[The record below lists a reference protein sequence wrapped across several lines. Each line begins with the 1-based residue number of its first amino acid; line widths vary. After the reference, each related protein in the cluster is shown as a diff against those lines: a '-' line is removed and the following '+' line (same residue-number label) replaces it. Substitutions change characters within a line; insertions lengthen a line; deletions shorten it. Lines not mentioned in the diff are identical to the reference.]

1 MDMLMFQLQKQ
12 STTPLY
18 KQLYREIRTAITGGK
33 IAVGTKLPS
42 KRKLADYLHISQTT
56 VELAYSQ
63 LVAEGFIEPRPRKGF
78 FTMPVEELAYLDM
91 PQEETA
97 IRDVPKPNY
106 VYDFNPA
113 RIDTRSFPFPTWR
126 KTAREVIDEENHELL
141 LAGHPQ
147 GDASLRA
154 EIARYVY
161 QSRGVVCE
169 PEQIIVGSG
178 TEQLMPLLIRLFDK
192 NLSFGFENPGYALT
206 HSIFEHDDRQAFPIA
221 VDEDGIDVQQLEKT
235 GVDIAYVTPS
245 HQFPTGSILSATRRA
260 QLLNWAAAKPQRFII
275 EDDYDSEFR
284 YTSQPIPALQSMDV
298 GGRVI
303 YISTFSK
310 SIMPSLRIAYL
321 VLPPR
326 LLNAYRK
333 TFLHYTSTVPRIDQQ
348 IVATF
353 MQKGHFSRH
362 LNRMR
367 KLYRKKLECLTEAL
381 APYQAEVT
389 VSGEQA
395 GMHIVLTVDTER
407 SENTLVEQA
416 SKAGIRVFA
425 MQNYDLLKQKST
437 LPKIVLGFG
446 GLNETEIQQGIDQL
460 MQCWHIQKKTSSSA
474 KE

>member
-12 STTPLY
+12 SSVPLY
-18 KQLYREIRTAITGGK
+18 KQLYKEISTAITGGK
-33 IAVGTKLPS
+33 IAVDTKLPS
-42 KRKLADYLHISQTT
+42 KRKLADYLQISQTT

-78 FTMPVEELAYLDM
+78 FTMPVEELAYLDL

-97 IRDVPKPNY
+97 IRDVPKPTY

-147 GDASLRA
+147 GDESLRA
-154 EIARYVY
+154 EIARYLY

-221 VDEDGIDVQQLEKT
+221 VDEDGIDVQELDKT

-260 QLLNWAAAKPQRFII
+260 QLLNWAAASPERYII

-367 KLYRKKLECLTEAL
+367 KLYRKKLECLTQAL
-381 APYQAEVT
+381 VPYQPLVA

-395 GMHIVLTVDTER
+395 GMHVVLTIDTER
-407 SENTLVEQA
+407 TEQNLVSLA
-416 SKAGIRVFA
+416 SDAGIRVFA
-425 MQNYDLLKQKST
+425 MQNYDLLKQKSAS
-437 LPKIVLGFG
+437 PKIVLGFG
-446 GLNETEIQQGIDQL
+446 GLDESEIQQGIGQL
-460 MQCWHIQKKTSSSA
+460 MKCWSIQKTSSLP
-474 KE
+474 KG

>member
-12 STTPLY
+12 SATPLY
-18 KQLYREIRTAITGGK
+18 KQLYREIRSAITAGT
-33 IAVGTKLPS
+33 IAVDTKLPS
-42 KRKLADYLHISQTT
+42 KRKLAEYLQISQTT

-63 LVAEGFIEPRPRKGF
+63 LVAEGFIEPRPRRGF
-78 FTMPVEELAYLDM
+78 FTMPVEELAYLDL

-97 IRDVPKPNY
+97 IRDVPKPTY
-106 VYDFNPA
+106 GYDFNPA

-147 GDASLRA
+147 GDESLRV
-154 EIARYVY
+154 EIARYLY

-192 NLSFGFENPGYALT
+192 SLSFGFENPGYALT
-206 HSIFEHDDRQAFPIA
+206 HSIFEHDDRQAFPIE
-221 VDEDGIDVQQLEKT
+221 VDEDGINVQELDKT

-260 QLLNWAAAKPQRFII
+260 QLLNWAAAKPERFII

-348 IVATF
+348 IVALF

-367 KLYRKKLECLTEAL
+367 KLYRKKLECLTQAL
-381 APYQAEVT
+381 APYQPTVA

-395 GMHIVLTVDTER
+395 GMHIVLTIN
-407 SENTLVEQA
+407 SEHSEQTLVDQA
-416 SKAGIRVFA
+416 SEAGIRVFA
-425 MQNYDLLKQKST
+425 MQNYDLLKEKNGF
-437 LPKIVLGFG
+437 PKIVLGFG
-446 GLNETEIQQGIDQL
+446 GLDESEIQQGIDRL
-460 MQCWHIQKKTSSSA
+460 MNGWNIAKTSSSA
-474 KE
+474 K

>member
-1 MDMLMFQLQKQ
+1 MDELMFQLQKQ
-12 STTPLY
+12 SPVPLY
-18 KQLYREIRTAITGGK
+18 KQLDREIRTAITEGK
-33 IAVGTKLPS
+33 IPVHTKLPS
-42 KRKLADYLHISQTT
+42 KRKLAEYLQISQTT
-56 VELAYSQ
+56 VELAYAQ
-63 LVAEGFIEPRPRKGF
+63 LAAEGFIESRPRKGF
-78 FTMPVEELAYLDM
+78 YTMPIEELAYLDV
-91 PQEETA
+91 PQEETGL
-97 IRDVPKPNY
+97 RDIEKPSY
-106 VYDFNPA
+106 LYDFNPA

-147 GDASLRA
+147 GDESLRA
-154 EIARYVY
+154 EIARYLY

-178 TEQLMPLLIRLFDK
+178 TEQLVPLLIRLFDPA
-192 NLSFGFENPGYALT
+192 LSFGFENPGYALI
-206 HSIFEHDDRQAFPIA
+206 HNIFEHDDRQAFPIA
-221 VDEDGIDVQQLEKT
+221 VDAEGLNVHELEKSA
-235 GVDIAYVTPS
+235 VDIAYVTPS

-260 QLLNWAAAKPQRFII
+260 QLLNWAAAKPERFII

-298 GGRVI
+298 SGRVI

-310 SIMPSLRIAYL
+310 SLMPSLRIAYL
-321 VLPPR
+321 VLPKR

-348 IVATF
+348 IVALF

-367 KLYRKKLECLTEAL
+367 KLYRKKLECLVGAL
-381 APYQAEVT
+381 SPFYPEVT

-395 GMHIVLTVDTER
+395 GMHIVLTVGTEQ
-407 SENTLVEQA
+407 SEQA
-416 SKAGIRVFA
+416 LVDAAAKAGIRVFA
-425 MQNYDLLKQKST
+425 MHNYDLAKQPSG

-446 GLNETEIQQGIDQL
+446 GLDEPEIQQGIDRL
-460 MQCWHIQKKTSSSA
+460 MAAWNIAKKPS
-474 KE
+474 

>member
-12 STTPLY
+12 SSVPLY
-18 KQLYREIRTAITGGK
+18 KQLYREIRTAITAGK

-42 KRKLADYLHISQTT
+42 KRKLADYLQISQTT

-78 FTMPVEELAYLDM
+78 FTMPVEELAYLDL
-91 PQEETA
+91 PQEEPA
-97 IRDVPKPNY
+97 ILDVPKPSY
-106 VYDFNPA
+106 AYDFNPA

-147 GDASLRA
+147 GDESLRV
-154 EIARYVY
+154 EIARYLY

-192 NLSFGFENPGYALT
+192 NLNFGFENPGYALT

-221 VDEDGIDVQQLEKT
+221 VDEDGIDVQELDKT

-260 QLLNWAAAKPQRFII
+260 QLLNWAAAKPERFIV

-326 LLNAYRK
+326 LLNAYRN

-348 IVATF
+348 IVAIF

-367 KLYRKKLECLTEAL
+367 KLYRKKLECLMQAL
-381 APYQAEVT
+381 SPYQPIVT

-395 GMHIVLTVDTER
+395 GMHVVLTIDTER
-407 SENTLVEQA
+407 TEQNLVSLA
-416 SKAGIRVFA
+416 SDAGIRVFA
-425 MQNYDLLKQKST
+425 MQNYDLLKQRST

-446 GLNETEIQQGIDQL
+446 GLNEVEIQQGVEQL
-460 MQCWHIQKKTSSSA
+460 MHSWNIQKNQLTPKG
-474 KE
+474 

>member
-12 STTPLY
+12 SSVPLY
-18 KQLYREIRTAITGGK
+18 KQLYREIRTAITAGK

-42 KRKLADYLHISQTT
+42 KRKLADYLQISQTT

-78 FTMPVEELAYLDM
+78 FTMPVEELAYLDL
-91 PQEETA
+91 PQEEPA
-97 IRDVPKPNY
+97 IRDVPKPSY
-106 VYDFNPA
+106 AYDFNPA

-147 GDASLRA
+147 GDESLRV
-154 EIARYVY
+154 EIARYLY

-192 NLSFGFENPGYALT
+192 NLNFGFENPGYALT

-221 VDEDGIDVQQLEKT
+221 VDEDGIDVQELDKT

-260 QLLNWAAAKPQRFII
+260 QLLNWAAAKPERFII

-326 LLNAYRK
+326 LLNAYRN

-367 KLYRKKLECLTEAL
+367 KLYRKKLECLMQAL
-381 APYQAEVT
+381 SPYQPIVT

-395 GMHIVLTVDTER
+395 GMHVVLTIDTER
-407 SENTLVEQA
+407 TEQNLVSLA
-416 SKAGIRVFA
+416 SDAGIRVFA
-425 MQNYDLLKQKST
+425 MQNYDLLKQRST

-446 GLNETEIQQGIDQL
+446 GLNEVEIQQGVEQL
-460 MQCWHIQKKTSSSA
+460 MHSWNIQKNQLTPKG
-474 KE
+474 

>member
-18 KQLYREIRTAITGGK
+18 KQLYREIRTAITGGN

-42 KRKLADYLHISQTT
+42 KRKLAEYLQISQTT

-78 FTMPVEELAYLDM
+78 FTMPVEELAYLDL

-97 IRDVPKPNY
+97 IRDVLKPNY
-106 VYDFNPA
+106 AYDFNPA

-154 EIARYVY
+154 EIARYLY

-206 HSIFEHDDRQAFPIA
+206 HSIFEHDDRLAFPIA
-221 VDEDGIDVQQLEKT
+221 VDEDGIDVQELDKT

-260 QLLNWAAAKPQRFII
+260 QLLNWAAAKPERFII

-348 IVATF
+348 IVALF

-367 KLYRKKLECLTEAL
+367 KLYRKKLECLTQAL
-381 APYQAEVT
+381 APYQPIVA

-395 GMHIVLTVDTER
+395 GMHVVLTIDSDRT
-407 SENTLVEQA
+407 EQA
-416 SKAGIRVFA
+416 LVDQASEAGIRVFA
-425 MQNYDLLKQKST
+425 MQNYDLLKEKNGF
-437 LPKIVLGFG
+437 PKIVLGFG
-446 GLNETEIQQGIDQL
+446 GLDESEIQQGIDHL
-460 MQCWHIQKKTSSSA
+460 MNCWNIPKTSSSA
-474 KE
+474 KR

>member
-1 MDMLMFQLQKQ
+1 MDMLMFQLQKH

-18 KQLYREIRTAITGGK
+18 KQLYREIRTAITAGK
-33 IAVGTKLPS
+33 IAVDTKLPS
-42 KRKLADYLHISQTT
+42 KRKLAEYLQISQTT

-78 FTMPVEELAYLDM
+78 FTMPVEELAYLDL
-91 PQEETA
+91 PQEEAA
-97 IRDVPKPNY
+97 IRDVPKTSY

-147 GDASLRA
+147 GDESLRI
-154 EIARYVY
+154 EIARYLY
-161 QSRGVVCE
+161 QSRGVVCK

-206 HSIFEHDDRQAFPIA
+206 HSIFEHDDREAFPIA
-221 VDEDGIDVQQLEKT
+221 VDEDGINVQELDKT

-260 QLLNWAAAKPQRFII
+260 QLLNWAAAKTHRFII

-348 IVATF
+348 IVALF

-367 KLYRKKLECLTEAL
+367 KLYRKKLECLTQAL
-381 APYQAEVT
+381 VPYHPIVT

-395 GMHIVLTVDTER
+395 GMHVVLTIDTER
-407 SENTLVEQA
+407 TEQSLVSLA
-416 SKAGIRVFA
+416 NDAGIRVFA
-425 MQNYDLLKQKST
+425 MQNYDLLKQKPI

-446 GLNETEIQQGIDQL
+446 GLDESEIQQGIDLL
-460 MQCWHIQKKTSSSA
+460 MECWHIQKTSSSA